1 MGTNVP
7 KPTFGDN
14 GFTAPIAS
22 LIKAGVFADINAAFG
37 GDLDP
42 ADETPQGQLTVS
54 ESAIIQFVYD
64 LFILYTNLADPAFS
78 SGRMQDGIAR
88 LYFLE
93 RNPAEPTTVQALC
106 TGAIGVAI
114 PTGALAK
121 SADGNTY
128 VCTAG
133 GLIGPGSVVTLPFAC
148 VATGPIACP
157 ANSLNQI
164 YRAIPGWDTINNI
177 AEGVLGRTV
186 ESAAEFEQRR
196 KDSVSLNAVGVLPAV
211 RAVVLNVPNVLDAYA
226 TENDTD
232 SPTTVGPVTLAAN
245 SLYVSVAGGAP
256 LDIATAIW
264 KKKNPGCAYTGTT
277 TVVVADSNSSYS
289 TPPTYNVKFTV
300 ATPMPVQFVVE
311 LKSSSGVPANA
322 TTLIQA
328 AIILAFAGAD
338 GGSRAQ
344 IGSQLFASRYYGNVA
359 TLGPWAQIVS
369 IKIGSSNNATCQ
381 FTGSIAANT
390 LTVTAVASGAIAV
403 GQTIGGAGIL
413 AGTVVTAFVSGS
425 GGTGTYTVA
434 KAQTVASEAMNGFLA
449 DQDSIFAHID
459 QVPTVSVDDISV
471 VLV

>member
-1 MGTNVP
+1 MATNVP
-7 KPTFGDN
+7 KPTFGDT
-14 GFTAPIAS
+14 GFTAPVAS

-37 GDLDP
+37 GNLDP
-42 ADETPQGQLTVS
+42 ADETPEGQLTVS
-54 ESAIIQFVYD
+54 ETAIIQFVYD
-64 LFILYTNLADPAFS
+64 LFIQYTNLADPAFS
-78 SGRMQDGIAR
+78 SGRMQDALAR

-106 TGAIGVAI
+106 TGAIGVTI

-121 SADGNTY
+121 AADGNNY

-133 GLIGPGSVVTLPFAC
+133 GIIGPGSVVTLPFAC
-148 VATGPIACP
+148 VTSGPIACP

-177 AEGVLGRTV
+177 AEGVIGRNV
-186 ESAAEFEQRR
+186 ESPAEFEQRR
-196 KDSVSLNAVGVLPAV
+196 KDSVALNAVGVLPAI
-211 RAVVLNVPNVLDAYA
+211 RAVVLNVLNVLDAYV
-226 TENDTD
+226 TENDTNA
-232 SPTTVGPVTLAAN
+232 PTTIGTVTIAAN

-256 LDIATAIW
+256 PDVALAIW

-277 TVVVADSNSSYS
+277 TVVVSDSNSGYT

-300 ATPMPVQFVVE
+300 AAPMPVQFVVE
-311 LKSSSGVPANA
+311 LQNSSGVPANA
-322 TTLIQA
+322 TSLIQA

-344 IGSQLFASRYYGNVA
+344 IGSKIFASRFYGNVA
-359 TLGPWAQIVS
+359 RLGAWAQIVS
-369 IKIGSSNNATCQ
+369 IKIGSANNATCQ

-403 GQTIGGAGIL
+403 GKTIAGPGIL

-434 KAQTVASEAMNGFLA
+434 KAQTVASEAMSAFLA
-449 DQDSIFAHID
+449 DQDSITAHID
-459 QVPTVSVDDISV
+459 QVPTISVDDISV